1 MGSSS
6 GDFLEKHQHDDTQIV
21 DRKLEDVDV
30 AAQLAA
36 GSDEVINPVV
46 AARLRYLPEGLSIA
60 WYLDAIL
67 QTEDRLAPHAFDVQ

>member
-60 WYLDAIL
+60 
-67 QTEDRLAPHAFDVQ
+67 